1 MIVNEE
7 SAVSTAD
14 LVKSQ
19 GTAVQEYRPAEDS
32 SGPMPLFS
40 HDEGEELRR
49 RWTDVQTRFVDDP
62 TGSVKAADELVAATI
77 RRLTEVFA
85 DERSRLEKEW
95 GAKDQVS
102 TEDLR
107 LAFRRYRS
115 FFDRLLSI

>member
-1 MIVNEE
+1 MIATDEN
-7 SAVSTAD
+7 AISTAD

-19 GTAVQEYRPAEDS
+19 GTAVQEYQPTDEAR
-32 SGPMPLFS
+32 PMPLFS

-85 DERSRLEKEW
+85 DERSRLEKDW
-95 GAKDQVS
+95 GNKEQVS

>member
-19 GTAVQEYRPAEDS
+19 GNALQEYHAADDS
-32 SGPMPLFS
+32 RPMPLFA

-62 TGSVKAADELVAATI
+62 AGSVKAADELVAATI

-85 DERSRLEKEW
+85 DERGRLEK
-95 GAKDQVS
+95 
-102 TEDLR
+102 
-107 LAFRRYRS
+107 
-115 FFDRLLSI
+115 